1 MLHEQGGLQ
10 ANDAITEI
18 DAHDEPT
25 EPMRRADVAAFIPS
39 LNDEDVPSP
48 KSSTH
53 PFPHQ
58 YVQQPL
64 VIPNRPAY
72 IPPTNV
78 GSSYPFLPPKPNVQG
93 GQRPAGGVSSQGE
106 SLPTPKLGQNAG
118 RKLVAMSVGVCF
130 VAIQMLLLVRF
141 ILKLLQSSADNSW
154 VGVIY
159 DISNVFVLPFRL
171 LFLQYSVPLF
181 GTLEVYTL
189 LAILI
194 YGVVSRI
201 LVRILKLVL
210 KTR

>member
-1 MLHEQGGLQ
+1 MLHEQGDLQ

-18 DAHDEPT
+18 DQHDEPT
-25 EPMRRADVAAFIPS
+25 EPMRRADVDAFIASPI
-39 LNDEDVPSP
+39 DVPSP

-64 VIPNRPAY
+64 VIPKRPTY
-72 IPPTNV
+72 SPPANV
-78 GSSYPFLPPKPNVQG
+78 GSSYPVLPPRPTVQG
-93 GQRPAGGVSSQGE
+93 GQRPAGSMPSQE
-106 SLPTPKLGQNAG
+106 EPLAAPKAGQNAR
-118 RKLVAMSVGVCF
+118 RKFVPISVGVCF
-130 VAIQMLLLVRF
+130 VAIQLLLLVRF
-141 ILKLLQSSADNSW
+141 VLKLVQSSPDNSW
-154 VGVIY
+154 VVVLY

-189 LAILI
+189 LAILF

-201 LVRILKLVL
+201 VVRILKLLL